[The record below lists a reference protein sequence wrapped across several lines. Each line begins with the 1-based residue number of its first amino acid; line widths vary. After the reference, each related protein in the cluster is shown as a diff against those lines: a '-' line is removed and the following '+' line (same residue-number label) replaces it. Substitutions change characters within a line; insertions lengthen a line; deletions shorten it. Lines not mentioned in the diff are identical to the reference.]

1 MIFSGAFDRVRSPT
15 YPITMR
21 RHGLRSLLPL
31 LAAGLVAL
39 GTGLATA
46 QQPDPD
52 PVVVKIGDKLV
63 RASTLKRALAG
74 VPKFELNALGTT
86 KLAVLKKYV
95 DEAIVHE
102 ELLAEAARRK
112 GALDDRMVTVQ
123 LRKVLAGALVRKE
136 LGAVTKE
143 GITGAEIQAYY
154 DAHLSEYQTPERV
167 RLSHIILATKVEAD
181 TLLAKVLA
189 DPTREGWAKLA
200 ADNSL
205 DPNTK
210 RTGGDLG
217 FVSADGRSSEPKV
230 VVPLKLVTA
239 AFALKDGDI
248 GKEPVQSDAGWHL
261 IWRRGHVPAMT
272 RTVAMEEA
280 TIRELLFEQKQQATY
295 KSLLDRLHGSNPLQL
310 DDELVPIPSISVG
323 PRPVPLGGK

>member
-1 MIFSGAFDRVRSPT
+1 
-15 YPITMR
+15 MR
-21 RHGLRSLLPL
+21 RHGLLPL
-31 LAAGLVAL
+31 LVAGLVAL

-52 PVVVKIGDKLV
+52 PVVVRIGDKVV
-63 RASTLKRALAG
+63 RASALKRALAG

-102 ELLAEAARRK
+102 ELLAESARRK
-112 GALDDRMVTVQ
+112 GALDDRMVIVQ

-136 LGAVTKE
+136 LGAITKE
-143 GITGAEIQAYY
+143 GVTGAEIQAYY
-154 DAHLSEYQTPERV
+154 DAHLSEYQTPERI
-167 RLSHIILATKVEAD
+167 RLSHIIVATKAD
-181 TLLAKVLA
+181 ADALLVKVLA

-210 RTGGDLG
+210 RSGGDLG

-230 VVPLKLVTA
+230 VVPLKLATA
-239 AFALKDGDI
+239 GFALKDGEI
-248 GKEPVQSDAGWHL
+248 GKEVIQSDAGWHIL
-261 IWRRGHVPAMT
+261 WRRGHVPAMT

-280 TIRELLFEQKQQATY
+280 TIRELLYEQKQQAAY
-295 KSLLDRLHGSNPLQL
+295 KALIDRVHAANPLQI
-310 DDELVPIPSISVG
+310 DEELVPIPSISVG
-323 PRPVPLGGK
+323 PRPIPK